1 MALAFETARIL
12 ITDEVGAHED
22 TQTRSFPKDIKV
34 INDRAIANVA
44 IQSFKLD
51 LAGGARPTDIVQVT
65 ASIADTGGA
74 SVTVRVK
81 THYSGGPYSGE
92 VSVLI
97 IADLKD

>member
-1 MALAFETARIL
+1 MALAFETVRIP
-12 ITDEVGAHED
+12 ITNETGPHED
-22 TQTRSFPKDIKV
+22 TQTRTFPKDIKV
-34 INDRAIANVA
+34 IDGRAIADVA

-51 LAGGARPTDIVQVT
+51 LAGSAHPTDITQVT
-65 ASIADTGGA
+65 ASVTDTGGA

>member
-1 MALAFETARIL
+1 MALAFKAARIP
-12 ITDEVGAHED
+12 ITNEAGAHED
-22 TQTRSFPKDIKV
+22 TQTQTFPREIKV
-34 INDRAIANVA
+34 VDNRPVAQVA

-65 ASIADTGGA
+65 ASVADAGGA
-74 SVTVRVK
+74 TVTVRVK
-81 THYSGGPYSGE
+81 TDYSGGRYSGE